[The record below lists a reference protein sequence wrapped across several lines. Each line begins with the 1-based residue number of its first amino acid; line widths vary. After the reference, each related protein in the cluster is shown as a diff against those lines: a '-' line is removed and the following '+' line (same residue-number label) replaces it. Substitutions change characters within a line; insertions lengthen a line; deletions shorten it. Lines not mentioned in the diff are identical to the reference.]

1 VIHKHF
7 SIYSSPD
14 VEMLRGEEGAQEK
27 KEESITAK
35 CGWGSEGAMADTPIT
50 EDRLTRKP

>member
-1 VIHKHF
+1 
-7 SIYSSPD
+7 
-14 VEMLRGEEGAQEK
+14 MLRGEEGAQEK